1 MGASLLLAIN
11 VALGVA
17 IMVSFL
23 AFGLFDRNQKPAL
36 WWFGACVAGVASGLI
51 EYSMPSVEYT
61 AIARLAIFTCFAI
74 CLACVS
80 IGLWLRYLRRIPV
93 VPITIVLVVAIVSYI
108 LISELPRSSL
118 LRAFIYQGSYSA
130 IALVGVFAVWKGMDR
145 SALDRT
151 LFSVLLIFA
160 LNFLMK
166 PPIMVLLGGNGGVA
180 QDYLSTDYAM
190 VSQTMMAIVTILT
203 AFALGLRTM
212 ADILG
217 TIQKRSDI
225 DRLSGAL
232 TRDAFHREVS
242 RSLWQSDRER
252 TPKAL
257 ILCDLDHFKSVNDT
271 FGHQVGDL
279 VIAQFGALLE
289 SFRRPGDVVGRIGGE
304 EFCVLLPRCD
314 EGTARLFAEQ
324 LRSTFETLDATGGR
338 SVHRCTASFGVTE
351 MRPGEAFE
359 TAFSRADKALYEAKS
374 AGRNCVRSARPDI
387 DGQDAAAQNAIEQHE
402 VPKRRSF
409 AVGGRMRR

>member
-1 MGASLLLAIN
+1 LGASLLLAIN

-36 WWFGACVAGVASGLI
+36 WWFAACIAGVSSGLI
-51 EYSMPSVEYT
+51 EYSMPPLEYT
-61 AIARLAIFTCFAI
+61 AIARFAI
-74 CLACVS
+74 YALFAVCLSCIS
-80 IGLWLRYLRRIPV
+80 IGLWLRYLRRVPV
-93 VPITIVLVVAIVSYI
+93 LPMTIVFMAAIVSYA

-118 LRAFIYQGSYSA
+118 LRAFVYQGSYSA
-130 IALVGVFAVWKGMDR
+130 IALVGVFAVWRGMDR

-151 LFSVLLIFA
+151 LMAVMLLFA

-180 QDYLSTDYAM
+180 QDYLATDYAM
-190 VSQTMMAIVTILT
+190 VSQTMMAIVTILL

-242 RSLWQSDRER
+242 RSLWQADRER

-257 ILCDLDHFKSVNDT
+257 ILCDLDHFKLVNDT

-304 EFCVLLPRCD
+304 EFCILLSRCD

-324 LRSTFETLDATGGR
+324 LRSTFESLDATGGR
-338 SVHRCTASFGVTE
+338 SARRCTASFGVTE
-351 MRPGEAFE
+351 MRPAEAFE
-359 TAFSRADKALYEAKS
+359 AAFSRVDKALYEAKS
-374 AGRNCVRSARPDI
+374 AGRNCVRFARPDI
-387 DGQDAAAQNAIEQHE
+387 EDQDAAVGGAVEPDALQ
-402 VPKRRSF
+402 KRRSF
-409 AVGGRMRR
+409 RVVGRTQG